1 MKAGELIR
9 YSERFVQSVAGRAVD
24 NLRKY
29 RGRVLSISSTDRH
42 GYAEI
47 ELTWEQPDEALGPG
61 RDNHDTILAR
71 PHVDVE
77 TIEEGGKR

>member
-1 MKAGELIR
+1 MPR
-9 YSERFVQSVAGRAVD
+9 
-24 NLRKY
+24 
-29 RGRVLSISSTDRH
+29 
-42 GYAEI
+42 
-47 ELTWEQPDEALGPG
+47 DELGPG